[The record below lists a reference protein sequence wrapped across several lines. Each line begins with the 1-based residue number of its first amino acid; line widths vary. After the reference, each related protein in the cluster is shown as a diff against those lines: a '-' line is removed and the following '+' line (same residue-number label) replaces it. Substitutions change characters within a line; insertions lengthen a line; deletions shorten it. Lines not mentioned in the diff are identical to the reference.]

1 MTTLDAEGLQ
11 NVALVIGTAFPV
23 LAVAYY
29 SAARGMLDDKLQTDG
44 PEWHV
49 DLAIPQ
55 WTRNRLVRLLL
66 KMFGNVDLADD
77 QLNYFPLN
85 ERFKLSTD
93 RAFMLAMPIG
103 FILTIAYLLFS
114 WRWALA
120 VSIVLLQVIIGILIL
135 FGTQV
140 SMIKLAS
147 AIAAH
152 PTQEAGQQQPPRRFW
167 GTSNKTALDTRPMSA
182 LIRTY
187 VMFILLVGLGIAAA
201 IVVEFAKVSGT

>member
-1 MTTLDAEGLQ
+1 MTTIDAEGLQ

-29 SAARGMLDDKLQTDG
+29 SAARGMRDDKLQTEG

-49 DLAIPQ
+49 DLLIPQ
-55 WTRNRLVRLLL
+55 WTRNKVVRFLL
-66 KMFGNVDLADD
+66 KAFGNVHLTEGQPD
-77 QLNYFPLN
+77 YFPLN

-93 RAFMLAMPIG
+93 RAFMLAMPLG
-103 FILTIAYLLFS
+103 FMLTIAYLLFS

-120 VSIVLLQVIIGILIL
+120 VSIVLVQVIIGILIL

-152 PTQEAGQQQPPRRFW
+152 PTQESGEQQPPRRFW
-167 GTSNKTALDTRPMSA
+167 GKSNKTALNTRPMSA

-201 IVVEFAKVSGT
+201 IVVELAKVSRT